1 MIVAQLVRAPDCGSG
16 GRRFE
21 TGLSPL
27 PFTSLSSYGKA
38 FLLPFHS
45 SYLCTEM
52 GRSLSLI
59 ILVCYLFLIV
69 QPAIPV
75 LNYLIQKDYYAN
87 TLCENKSRPS
97 LKCQGKCALK
107 KQIAQAENNKSQ
119 QQSTPV
125 EMEFS
130 NPGPHYLKRFTLFVF
145 SFPDS
150 HPMGIDFKEDLPSGY
165 PSQSAQPPEHLS

>member
-1 MIVAQLVRAPDCGSG
+1 VIVAQLVRAPDCGSG

-45 SYLCTEM
+45 CIFAPEM

-59 ILVCYLFLIV
+59 ILFCYLFLIV
-69 QPAIPV
+69 QPAIPI
-75 LNYLIQKDYYAN
+75 LNYLFQKDYYAN

-97 LKCQGKCALK
+97 LKCEGKCALK
-107 KQIAQAENNKSQ
+107 KQLAQAEIKHSQ
-119 QQSTPV
+119 QQSTEV
-125 EMEFS
+125 EIE
-130 NPGPHYLKRFTLFVF
+130 F
-145 SFPDS
+145 SFPVPHCPKQFQIFPLQLIYSSKPSDFLTLIFPEG
-150 HPMGIDFKEDLPSGY
+150 HPSLS
-165 PSQSAQPPEHLS
+165 SQPPELFS